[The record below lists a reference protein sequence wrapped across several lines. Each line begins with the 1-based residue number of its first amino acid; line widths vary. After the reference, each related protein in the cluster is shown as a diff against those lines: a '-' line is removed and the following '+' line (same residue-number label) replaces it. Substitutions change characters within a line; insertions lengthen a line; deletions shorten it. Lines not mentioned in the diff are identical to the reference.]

1 MAQITLNSS
10 GVASSGSLLLQTN
23 GTTTQATFDT
33 SGNLGLGVTPS
44 AWASGGKALE
54 LPNGSSLFTYTNTS
68 QVILTSNAYFNGT
81 NWIYKATNA
90 AANYEQGVGKHIWY
104 NAPSGTAGNTITFT
118 QAMTLDASNNLLLGT
133 TTASANFYVYGAP
146 VSYAG
151 LNTTAILSS
160 SAQSTGT
167 GGLLAFEGKYTSGGA
182 LANFAAIGGLKENST
197 DSNCAGYLGFYTRS
211 NGSLAAE
218 RARIDSIS

>member
-1 MAQITLNSS
+1 MTGVQTCALPICFPVTIASVPSITAN
-10 GVASSGSLLLQTN
+10 GDTN
-23 GTTTQATFDT
+23 TGLFFPAADTVGITTGGTERARVDS

-118 QAMTLDASNNLLLGT
+118 QAMTLDASGNLALGT
-133 TTASANFYVYGAP
+133 TSATGQASNNRV
-146 VSYAG
+146 VS
-151 LNTTAILSS
+151 
-160 SAQSTGT
+160 
-167 GGLLAFEGKYTSGGA
+167 
-182 LANFAAIGGLKENST
+182 
-197 DSNCAGYLGFYTRS
+197 
-211 NGSLAAE
+211 
-218 RARIDSIS
+218 